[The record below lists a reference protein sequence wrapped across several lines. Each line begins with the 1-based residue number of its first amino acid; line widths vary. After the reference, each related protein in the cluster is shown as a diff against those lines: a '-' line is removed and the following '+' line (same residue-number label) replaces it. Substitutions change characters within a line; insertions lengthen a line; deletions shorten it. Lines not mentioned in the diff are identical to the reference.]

1 MIYFFV
7 KLKNDKLFKRL
18 GFVNAMS
25 TNMDMQFRVME
36 AEWLLN
42 KIKLKLFQ
50 NLKPQVFMT
59 FVF

>member
-1 MIYFFV
+1 M
-7 KLKNDKLFKRL
+7 N
-18 GFVNAMS
+18 

-50 NLKPQVFMT
+50 NFKPKCL
-59 FVF
+59 